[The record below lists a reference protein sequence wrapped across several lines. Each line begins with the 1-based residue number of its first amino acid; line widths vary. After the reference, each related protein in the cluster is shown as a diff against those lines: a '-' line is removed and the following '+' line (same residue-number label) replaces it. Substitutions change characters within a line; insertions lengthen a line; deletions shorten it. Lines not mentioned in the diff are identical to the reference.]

1 MKNIT
6 ERAPKPSRR
15 NPVLRGFGLTWLIL
29 IAGYWV
35 VTSIAPMSNF
45 FWRGYL
51 FLAPPVVAVLIAVGF
66 IVRGDKD
73 FSGGIF
79 IGLVSMPC
87 VIIVLV
93 IFLIDGFSGNPYP
106 IVNGWK

>member
-1 MKNIT
+1 MADIN
-6 ERAPKPSRR
+6 RG
-15 NPVLRGFGLTWLIL
+15 VLGSYIYRSDEQL
-29 IAGYWV
+29 
-35 VTSIAPMSNF
+35 

-51 FLAPPVVAVLIAVGF
+51 FLVPPVVAVLIAVGF

-79 IGLVSMPC
+79 VGLVSMPC

-93 IFLIDGFSGNPYP
+93 IFLIDGFSGNSYP